1 MHDNTLYYFS
11 ESTLVSEV
19 RHHSELTSRPSL
31 STAAP
36 AKARDGGDE
45 RGGDDEETAETTRF
59 TKITKRR
66 FDENEQRRPGSQI
79 SDRAARTTTRA
90 GYA

>member
-11 ESTLVSEV
+11 ESTLGSQV

-36 AKARDGGDE
+36 ATAATSAAVNGK
-45 RGGDDEETAETTRF
+45 TAETTRF

-90 GYA
+90 EHA